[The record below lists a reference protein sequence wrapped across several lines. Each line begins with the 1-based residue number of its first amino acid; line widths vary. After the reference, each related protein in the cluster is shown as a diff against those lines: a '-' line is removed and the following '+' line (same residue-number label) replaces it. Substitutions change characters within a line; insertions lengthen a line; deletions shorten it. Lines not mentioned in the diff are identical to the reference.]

1 MEPAVRQYND
11 LTIKTSEVM
20 LLETI
25 CLEPKKKNWMRKYLT
40 AQK

>member
-11 LTIKTSEVM
+11 LTIKILCWKQSVQ
-20 LLETI
+20 
-25 CLEPKKKNWMRKYLT
+25 KKKNWMRKYLT